1 MTKSIS
7 RGQVKLTAQTLLSQ
21 WICPISFDSRF
32 IDLVFSIC
40 EDVDSSLSNSVYW
53 SIKSEDYDGL
63 LGISCDS
70 SDYED
75 HHSYYMDNLLISF
88 IKKYPYWPTSI
99 NPKKEAIKT
108 FIACELECA
117 RTNSRLLASVSNFD
131 NSEIPQIISIASRK
145 IASILGEVPA
155 ISSLPFEFGP
165 GATFS
170 VKRQT
175 TAIDKLAGAL
185 DVTPEATEQ
194 AIELLQNCPGWLS
207 LHGIAQSDKQRI
219 IDCLSVIPGD
229 RLSFVPKTAKTDR
242 PIAIGPTLNVL
253 LQKGF
258 GSFIRKR
265 LKKSG
270 INLNRLPE
278 RHRLWAQ
285 QGSIDGS
292 VSTIDLSSASD
303 TISWGI
309 VATLLPQPWLEALHA
324 CRCGRYQI
332 ENKWY
337 EYHKFSAMGN
347 GYTFELESLIFYALA
362 YACAKVEG
370 LDTRNVSSFGDDIIV
385 PTGCEPLLMQTLTFC
400 GFTVNKEKSF
410 TSGPFRESCG
420 GDFFHGIDV
429 RGFYV
434 KDRFR
439 LFDVVRFRNYLYRTW
454 HRFAFRKTWRL
465 CRQLLKNYEQ
475 YLAGPDDGT
484 DDHIIF
490 DEYDRGR
497 SFNFVSI
504 GNRKRRLPKRWHLRR
519 VWMLYEAQKIRSP
532 DLFGDLSTEAP
543 TFSDSKVE
551 VVSISR
557 RFERISLQGSLP
569 WEVD

>member
-7 RGQVKLTAQTLLSQ
+7 RSLVKLTSQALLSQ
-21 WICPISFDSRF
+21 WTCPVSHDARYLDF
-32 IDLVFSIC
+32 IFALC
-40 EDVDSSLSNSVYW
+40 EDVDSSLSMRVYW
-53 SIKSEDYDGL
+53 SIVAEDYDKL
-63 LGISCDS
+63 VSITCDPG
-70 SDYED
+70 DYENNRQ
-75 HHSYYMDNLLISF
+75 YYCDNLLVSF

-99 NPKKEAIKT
+99 NPREEAIKT

-117 RTNSRLLASVSNFD
+117 KTNARLSASASTFD
-131 NSEIPQIISIASRK
+131 SSEVPQIISIATRK
-145 IASILGEVPA
+145 IADILGDVPA

-165 GATFS
+165 GATFT

-175 TAIDKLAGAL
+175 TAVDKLAGAL

-194 AIELLQNCPGWLS
+194 AVELLQNCPGWLS

-219 IDCLSVIPGD
+219 IECLSVIPGD

-253 LQKGF
+253 IQKGF

-270 INLNRLPE
+270 LNLNRLPD
-278 RHRLWAQ
+278 RHRMLAQ

-309 VATLLPQPWLEALHA
+309 VAALLPPKWLDALHA
-324 CRCGRYQI
+324 CRCGRYQF
-332 ENKWY
+332 ENKWF

-362 YACAKVEG
+362 FACAQIQG
-370 LDTRNVSSFGDDIIV
+370 LDTRMVSSFGDDIII
-385 PTGCEPLLMQTLTFC
+385 PTGCEELLMQALSFC

-420 GDFFHGIDV
+420 GDFFHGISV

-439 LFDVVRFRNYLYRTW
+439 LFDIVRFRNYLYRTGY
-454 HRFAFRKTWRL
+454 RFWFRKTWRL
-465 CRQLLKNYEQ
+465 CRYNLKDYEQ

-484 DDHIIF
+484 DDHIVF
-490 DEYDRGR
+490 DDYDHGR
-497 SFNFVSI
+497 SFNFISM
-504 GNRKRRLPKRWHLRR
+504 GSRTRRLPRRWHLRR
-519 VWMLYEAQKIRSP
+519 VWMLYEAMSIRPP
-532 DLFGDLSTEAP
+532 DLFGNLSTSAP
-543 TFSDSKVE
+543 TLSNPNFE
-551 VVSISR
+551 VIGISTR
-557 RFERISLQGSLP
+557 YIRKFTQGNLP
-569 WEVD
+569 WEVN